1 MLLVVREG
9 TVRKWG
15 QSAIIRD
22 LRLCSAVPQNHTLY
36 LRKTK
41 RNENHRESK
50 QNETKTTGSYCGWFH
65 IRNETK
71 NNSNAHLAKRNR
83 NGRKRIQK
91 RRFVLSVIFSV
102 LSASLLSGGA
112 AYCSRILQ
120 QAGGIGKGRW
130 KKTEV
135 QRTKIW
141 IVE

>member
-1 MLLVVREG
+1 MLVVREG

-91 RRFVLSVIFSV
+91 RRFVLSVIFFGFECQPT
-102 LSASLLSGGA
+102 LRRCCLLLPDPA
-112 AYCSRILQ
+112 T
-120 QAGGIGKGRW
+120 GRRHREGSW

-135 QRTKIW
+135 QRTKNW